1 MADHT
6 IGYMIGSAVVGA
18 DPHAVIVK
26 GGLGKELSA
35 DLAVPKNFPL
45 RQILCQACVI
55 TAVYACLS
63 ECVLGF
69 EDLLPTPGA
78 TVSIAVEPF
87 TSNPELTDR
96 LLDVLESSGIAP
108 CREVAIPGTSY
119 TTCFVQGWNDDPIA
133 VDRENAIIEIGD
145 YPVYNTGLSGGHS
158 ARLERIGDDVLRI
171 TVKGLG
177 PYSSDLPN
185 DEVVRKVAVAVVT
198 GLPDVRWTR

>member
-1 MADHT
+1 MLQRLWARIYQSED
-6 IGYMIGSAVVGA
+6 
-18 DPHAVIVK
+18 
-26 GGLGKELSA
+26 
-35 DLAVPKNFPL
+35 FPL

-108 CREVAIPGTSY
+108 CREVAIPRCPY
-119 TTCFVQGWNDDPIA
+119 TTYFVHHWNDNPIA

-171 TVKGLG
+171 TVKRLG
-177 PYSSDLPN
+177 PFSSDLPN
-185 DEVVRKVAVAVVT
+185 DEVVRKVAVAVEA
-198 GLPDVRWTR
+198 GLSDARWTR